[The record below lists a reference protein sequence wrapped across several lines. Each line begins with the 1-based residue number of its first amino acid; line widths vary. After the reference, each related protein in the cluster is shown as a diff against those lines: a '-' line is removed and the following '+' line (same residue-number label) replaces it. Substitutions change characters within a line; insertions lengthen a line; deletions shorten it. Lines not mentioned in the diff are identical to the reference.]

1 MTSVMVET
9 PDKLAERVQN
19 GDAHAETEFVKCFYG
34 PVSHLVRS
42 RIHDADAALDI
53 TQDVMLAVIRALRE
67 RRLHRL
73 ERLPQYVYGT
83 ALHRVSDYFRHRDPL
98 RPTDSGSA
106 PSGEATPEQIAAR
119 HEQLEQVREVFHE
132 LRPVDQ
138 AILGMVIVESLT
150 AGEIAEQTGM
160 NPDQVRQR
168 KSRAIRKMRQS
179 LRG

>member
-1 MTSVMVET
+1 MTSVVVET
-9 PDKLAERVQN
+9 PEELAERVQN
-19 GDAHAETEFVKCFYG
+19 GEAGAEADFVACFYG

-42 RIHDADAALDI
+42 RIHDQDAALDI
-53 TQDVMLAVIRALRE
+53 TQDVMLAAIRALRE
-67 RRLHRL
+67 RRLHLL

-83 ALHRVSDYFRHRDPL
+83 ALHRVCDYFRHREKAPPCEADPS
-98 RPTDSGSA
+98 TSDD
-106 PSGEATPEQIAAR
+106 ATPEQIAAR
-119 HEQLEQVREVFHE
+119 HEQLEQIREAFHE

-168 KSRAIRKMRQS
+168 KSRAIRRMRRN
-179 LRG
+179 LRW